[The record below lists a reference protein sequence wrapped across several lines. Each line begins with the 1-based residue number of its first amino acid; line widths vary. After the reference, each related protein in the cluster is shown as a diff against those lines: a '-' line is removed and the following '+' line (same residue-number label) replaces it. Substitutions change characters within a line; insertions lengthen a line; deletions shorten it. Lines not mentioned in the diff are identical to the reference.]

1 MLLSVFSDSFS
12 GNIILVSGT
21 RVPAAEQKKTPEV
34 RNMKNVKL
42 GRRILE
48 GAGVFVVLLFISA
61 AESIADLLLM

>member
-12 GNIILVSGT
+12 GKIILVSGT
-21 RVPAAEQKKTPEV
+21 RVPAAELEKTPEV